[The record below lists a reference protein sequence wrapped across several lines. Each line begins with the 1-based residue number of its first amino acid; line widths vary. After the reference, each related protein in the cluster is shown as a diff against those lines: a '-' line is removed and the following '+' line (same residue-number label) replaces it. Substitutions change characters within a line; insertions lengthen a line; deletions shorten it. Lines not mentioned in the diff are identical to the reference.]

1 MVDYNQYVAD
11 LYRNE
16 LGRDPDQEGLS
27 AWVGA
32 LSSGGLTP
40 QQVADQIERSQEG
53 VNYDL
58 SRVYQSDLGRAPD
71 EAGIQSWGQA
81 LQSGALSDDQFQ
93 QMVRQSPEYSAAS
106 VAQYQDL
113 LNKIYQQEVGRSP
126 DAGGAAQWAAALR
139 SGSIKP
145 EQLPGMFSN
154 TNEGWVFD
162 QYASLFGRQPDASER
177 AWVDALENK
186 SMTREQVLAQLMTG
200 PEYQKANPGKAG
212 VIPLNIPGVI
222 NSAAMG
228 GFPGYVS
235 ANQSY
240 APMNKLADP
249 RSQTF
254 GFLYDTINQRLG
266 RDVAPKGLLDVDSIN
281 AAFSGKPSP
290 AVAAPAS
297 VNWAG
302 GPITPVAYNPA
313 PTPTPGGGTST
324 GTGAGG
330 GTKTGTSTNGGTYYY
345 PGPTNETYNQWAG
358 NPNIVGGLLDARNLV
373 TGTYQSILNR
383 APDDAGLNDW
393 TQAILGGMSQQQL
406 QDAFR
411 ASAEYQA
418 LQSASNA
425 EAPMEFY
432 DIGGGGR

>member
-93 QMVRQSPEYSAAS
+93 QMVRQSPEYGAAS

-113 LNKIYQQEVGRSP
+113 LNKIYQQEVGRTP

-162 QYASLFGRQPDASER
+162 QYASLFGRQPDASAR

-186 SMTREQVLAQLMTG
+186 SMTREQVLAQLMAA
-200 PEYQKANPGKAG
+200 PEYKQANPGKAG
-212 VIPLNIPGVI
+212 VIPLTLPGV
-222 NSAAMG
+222 NGSMG

-235 ANQSY
+235 AYQNY
-240 APMNKLADP
+240 GAMKPLADP

-254 GFLYDTINQRLG
+254 GFLYDTINERLG
-266 RDVAPKGLLDVDSIN
+266 RDVTPKGLLDVDSIN
-281 AAFSGKPSP
+281 AGFAGRPAT
-290 AVAAPAS
+290 AVATPAP

-302 GPITPVAYNPA
+302 GPVQQTPASTGGYA
-313 PTPTPGGGTST
+313 GTGTTTTGGYAGGGTST
-324 GTGAGG
+324 TGGNA
-330 GTKTGTSTNGGTYYY
+330 N
-345 PGPTNETYNQWAG
+345 
-358 NPNIVGGLLDARNLV
+358 NPNLVGGILDARNLV
-373 TGTYQSILNR
+373 SSIYQQELNR
-383 APDDAGLNDW
+383 QPDYAGWDAWSN
-393 TQAILGGMSQQQL
+393 AVYNGMTQQQL
-406 QDAFR
+406 VDAIR
-411 ASAEYQA
+411 ASSEYQG
-418 LQSASNA
+418 LKSGSTA
-425 EAPMEFY
+425 EAPMASY
-432 DIGGGGR
+432 DVGGGGR